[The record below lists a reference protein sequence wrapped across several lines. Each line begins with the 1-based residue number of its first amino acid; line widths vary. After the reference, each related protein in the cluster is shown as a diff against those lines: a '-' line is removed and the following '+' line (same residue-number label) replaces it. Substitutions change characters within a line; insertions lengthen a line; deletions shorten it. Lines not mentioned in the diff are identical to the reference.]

1 MIRTMIA
8 TSVVV
13 AATALSP
20 AAPAVA
26 TTGPSGAGASAAAAA
41 GPSATARTDGNAV
54 QRAGRTDLILS
65 YMAEAG
71 YATAVKLR
79 CDPDGGAHPKPIQ
92 ACDAL
97 TKVGGRP
104 DRLRPARI
112 MCMLIYAP
120 VTAEITGT
128 WKGRRIDWSKTYGNS
143 CEMSRATG
151 VLFRF

>member
-1 MIRTMIA
+1 MNRIVIA
-8 TSVVV
+8 ASALV

-20 AAPAVA
+20 ATP
-26 TTGPSGAGASAAAAA
+26 AAAA
-41 GPSATARTDGNAV
+41 GPPAMPLPAPAA
-54 QRAGRTDLILS
+54 QQAKRTDLTLS

-71 YATAVKLR
+71 YAAAVKLR
-79 CDPDGGAHPKPIQ
+79 CDPIGGAHPKPIQ
-92 ACDAL
+92 ACDTL
-97 TKVGGRP
+97 KKVGGDP

-128 WKGRRIDWSKTYGNS
+128 WKGRKIDWSKTYGNS